1 MKKSFC
7 GAMLL
12 VLLFLSVNSVGQDY
26 FSNGY
31 DVPYVP
37 TRYEVVDE
45 MLKMADVKADDILY
59 DLGCGDGRIV
69 ITAAEKIGSRGIGID
84 INPVRIE
91 ESEEKAIKAEITEKV
106 RFIEQDLFEADI
118 SEATVVTLYLLE
130 SINIKLRPK
139 LFRELKPG
147 TRIVSHN
154 YSMGEWKPERST
166 KVNTGGIEHSV
177 FFWVLPSNVS
187 GIWEWTM
194 PAGSNKTSYSLHI
207 NQIFQNVDGTMYA
220 GEYIIPIKHISIKGE
235 RLKFAVY
242 QEINRQTVL
251 LEFVGIVNGDKVEG
265 SVKSA
270 SGSILN
276 SNTWK
281 AMRDPSTVTLID
293 NSNPDS
299 Y

>member
-45 MLKMADVKADDILY
+45 MLKMAYVKADDILY

-69 ITAAEKIGSRGIGID
+69 ITAAERIGARGIGID

-91 ESEEKAIKAEITEKV
+91 ESIENAEKAKV
-106 RFIEQDLFEADI
+106 TDKVKFIEQNLFEADI
-118 SEATVVTLYLLE
+118 SDATVVTLYLLR
-130 SINIKLRPK
+130 SVNIKLRPK
-139 LFRELKPG
+139 LYSDLKPG

-154 YSMGEWKPERST
+154 YDMGDWEADNSAT
-166 KVNTGGIEHSV
+166 VNTNGIEHSV
-177 FFWVLPSNVS
+177 FFWVLPANVS

-194 PAGSNKTSYSLHI
+194 PAGSNQTLYSFHI

-220 GEYIIPIKHISIKGE
+220 GDYIIPIKHISI
-235 RLKFAVY
+235 A
-242 QEINRQTVL
+242 
-251 LEFVGIVNGDKVEG
+251 GD
-265 SVKSA
+265 
-270 SGSILN
+270 
-276 SNTWK
+276 
-281 AMRDPSTVTLID
+281 
-293 NSNPDS
+293 
-299 Y
+299 